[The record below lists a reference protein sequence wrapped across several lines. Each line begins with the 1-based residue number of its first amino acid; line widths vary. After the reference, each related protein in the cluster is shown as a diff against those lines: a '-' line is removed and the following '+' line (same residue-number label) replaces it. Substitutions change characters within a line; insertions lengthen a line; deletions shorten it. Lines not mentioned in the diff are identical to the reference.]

1 MGAEEGGSCPS
12 SREKALFGR
21 GSLCFLYHPHPYTS
35 HWVGI
40 SLEGGGKK
48 QGKKGPIVSS
58 WLPHLIQSSGKGP
71 SRASSIGRSPFPD
84 DLR

>member
-1 MGAEEGGSCPS
+1 MGAEGGSCLS

-35 HWVGI
+35 HLVGI

-48 QGKKGPIVSS
+48 QGKKEPIVSS
-58 WLPHLIQSSGKGP
+58 WFPQLIQSSGKGP
-71 SRASSIGRSPFPD
+71 SRASSIRRSLFPD
-84 DLR
+84 DLC